1 MISKTKL
8 VNTLYTLGF
17 PIYGLGTYVMFQSGG
32 KWTSGLFLTTVPFLL
47 ILFFYLIDV
56 LYRQGFTPVINRN
69 FWLCCAALVSI
80 IASLFL
86 GLHYHSPV
94 LKPANAAV
102 MGIQFS
108 VPFLAAVVVQ
118 VYNKA
123 RDDFDWTTM
132 ILRGLLLLEAVN
144 VLGMGAGLHNKMH
157 SFEGRASFPFV
168 LGIYEAAHLLA
179 VINLML
185 LFYLNDF
192 QRKPLRFFGVLLLF
206 LFNMAIIMSVNSR
219 LSFMIFFLLVVL
231 FLTKGIKAAK
241 GLFTISLLTMP
252 LMMSFGLLIYAILSL
267 PFFVA
272 ILSRVDKKDVT
283 TFNGRTYIWESAFD
297 WAANGGPNLIFGNG
311 YNGQYRLRMLDHV
324 AKMWGESDSYN
335 LHMHSAWL
343 EIFVNQGIVGVALMY
358 MVYWQVFKNYRV
370 EYQKRTAM
378 APLFAAVCYLMFDWQ
393 IDISG
398 YSYYLGWMLL
408 FALMA
413 PLCIKVSAVTG
424 KRKAL
429 DGSWLN

>member
-17 PIYGLGTYVMFQSGG
+17 PVYGLCCYVMYLPGG
-32 KWTSGLFLTTVPFLL
+32 KWSIGLFLGTTPFLL
-47 ILFFYLIDV
+47 IIFIYLIDV
-56 LYRQGFTPVINRN
+56 LYRQGFTPVIDRN
-69 FWLCCAALVSI
+69 FWLCCAALASI
-80 IASLFL
+80 VISLGM

-94 LKPANAAV
+94 LIPANASV
-102 MGIQFS
+102 MVVQFT
-108 VPFLAAVVVQ
+108 VPFFAAVIVQ
-118 VYNKA
+118 VYNRA
-123 RDDFDWTTM
+123 RDGLDWSAM
-132 ILRGLLLLEAVN
+132 ILRGLLLLELVN
-144 VLGMGAGLHNKMH
+144 ILGMGAGMHNKMH
-157 SFEGRASFPFV
+157 SFEGRASFPFM
-168 LGIYEAAHLLA
+168 LGIYESAHLLA

-185 LFYLNDF
+185 LFYMNDF
-192 QRKPLRFFGVLLLF
+192 QRRPLRFIGVIVLF
-206 LFNMAIIMSVNSR
+206 LLNMAIIMSVNSR

-241 GLFTISLLTMP
+241 GLYTISLLTMP
-252 LMMSFGLLIYAILSL
+252 LMMSFALLIYEILSL

-297 WAANGGPNLIFGNG
+297 WALGGGKGLIFGNG
-311 YNGQYRLRMLDHV
+311 YNGHYRLRILDHV
-324 AKMWGESDSYN
+324 AEMWGEKNSYN

-343 EIFVNQGIVGVALMY
+343 EILVNQGIVGVVLMY
-358 MVYWQVFKNYRV
+358 MVYWQAFKNYRT
-370 EYQKRTAM
+370 EYRNRTAM

-398 YSYYLGWMLL
+398 YAFYFCWLLL

-413 PLCIKVSAVTG
+413 PLCIKPSAVTG
-424 KRKAL
+424 KRKAF
-429 DGSWLN
+429 DGSWLS